1 VVKSLPDYVERRIVL
16 EYGRQYAY
24 LYMTTGDGK
33 LIATREESFKQPFR
47 LELKEAREE
56 ADDAW
61 HLIYDFLNDTVN
73 FPTAGNG
80 EADGKPEE

>member
-1 VVKSLPDYVERRIVL
+1 MKSLPDYVERRIVL

-24 LYMTTGDGK
+24 LYMTTGDEK
-33 LIATREESFKQPFR
+33 LIKTREESFKQPFR

-56 ADDAW
+56 AEDAW

-80 EADGKPEE
+80 EADGKPEV